1 MRGHIRR
8 RGRSSWEI
16 KYDIARTDGRRQ
28 TRYKAFKG
36 PRREAQAE
44 LTRLLGQAQAGGVC
58 RSEPADR
65 RRARPCPSS
74 ALARRRYHFRQD
86 A

>member
-16 KYDIARTDGRRQ
+16 KSDIARTDGRRQ

-44 LTRLLGQAQAGGVC
+44 LTRLLGQAQIRAG
-58 RSEPADR
+58 
-65 RRARPCPSS
+65 
-74 ALARRRYHFRQD
+74 
-86 A
+86 